1 MGLGFF
7 ALSRDIAERTFSVL
21 GEPATIVQKNGQVLE
36 TRAVIT
42 FAPVDGQVSTQIG
55 TVIEVKRVD
64 VPEIGHGDRITLQGR
79 VWRVETQI
87 DSDDDVLRM
96 RVREERQ

>member
-1 MGLGFF
+1 MALGFF
-7 ALSRDIAERTFSVL
+7 ALSRDLTQRTFGVL
-21 GEPATIVQKNGQVLE
+21 GEPATLVRKSGQTID

-55 TVIEVKRVD
+55 TVIELPRAE
-64 VPEIGHGDRITLQGR
+64 VPEIGHGDRITLQAR
-79 VWRVETQI
+79 VWRVEAQI
-87 DSDDDVLRM
+87 DSDDDVLRL